1 VRVHIVYATSEVCL
15 YAVVRRSSE
24 AITCACPVQP
34 VMDVG
39 SVLQAVRL
47 TPRRI
52 AVAVGAAG
60 LLVAAFS
67 VILATAGHPPD
78 IQEGAIATLLVVLA
92 GAAAVLVRRPGEG
105 GPSLTALVILGMA
118 GAALAILL
126 PQSQAY
132 LILYLALA
140 GLGLR
145 TSMRTWPA
153 IATVVAIFAFM
164 NVGYF
169 LFTDFASV
177 TGWITQDIALVF
189 IFSFM
194 RATRLSEERARAA
207 QRRAEILLGELRAA
221 QKARDEATALAERAR
236 LARDIHDIM
245 AHALSGL
252 VISLD
257 TMELLGNQR
266 DPGPDTMRRM
276 LEHVRRAQRIAR
288 DGIEDTRQAIAAL
301 RGDALPGPALLDRLI
316 NDIAAAAG
324 ICASLTVSGTAL
336 PLPPQVGLT
345 LYRTAQEAL
354 TNTAKYA
361 GRGATAEVR
370 LSYSDDA
377 VALAIEDQGDGEA
390 GGRTQAPSNGGYG
403 LAGMRERAELL
414 GGSLTASPT
423 GNGFTVRLR
432 LPAGTV
438 RERPGGS

>member
-1 VRVHIVYATSEVCL
+1 M

-47 TPRRI
+47 TPRRV

-60 LLVAAFS
+60 LLVAGFS

-78 IQEGAIATLLVVLA
+78 IQEGAIATLLVVVA

-105 GPSLTALVILGMA
+105 RPSLTALVILGLA

-153 IATVVAIFAFM
+153 IATVAAIFAFM

-169 LFTDFASV
+169 LFTDGSV

-194 RATRLSEERARAA
+194 RATRLAEERARAA

-236 LARDIHDIM
+236 LARDIHDVM

-257 TMELLGNQR
+257 TMELLGSQR

-276 LEHVRRAQRIAR
+276 LEHVRRAQRITR
-288 DGIEDTRQAIAAL
+288 DGMNDTRQAIAAL

-324 ICASLTVSGTAL
+324 ICTSLTVSGTAL
-336 PLPPQVGLT
+336 PLPPQAGLT

-390 GGRTQAPSNGGYG
+390 GGRTQALSNGGYG

>member
-1 VRVHIVYATSEVCL
+1 
-15 YAVVRRSSE
+15 
-24 AITCACPVQP
+24 
-34 VMDVG
+34 MDVG

-60 LLVAAFS
+60 LLVAGFS
-67 VILATAGHPPD
+67 VILATAGHSQV
-78 IQEGAIATLLVVLA
+78 IQEGAIATLLVVVA

-105 GPSLTALVILGMA
+105 GLSLTALVILGLA
-118 GAALAILL
+118 GAALAMLL

-145 TSMRTWPA
+145 TSMRAWPA
-153 IATVVAIFAFM
+153 IATVVAIFAIM

-169 LFTDFASV
+169 LFTDGSV

-194 RATRLSEERARAA
+194 RATRLAEERARAA

-236 LARDIHDIM
+236 LARDIHDVM

-257 TMELLGNQR
+257 TMELLGSQR

-288 DGIEDTRQAIAAL
+288 DGMNDTRQAIAAL
-301 RGDALPGPALLDRLI
+301 RGEALPGPALLDRLI

-390 GGRTQAPSNGGYG
+390 GGRIQALSNGGYG

>member
-1 VRVHIVYATSEVCL
+1 
-15 YAVVRRSSE
+15 
-24 AITCACPVQP
+24 
-34 VMDVG
+34 MDVG
-39 SVLQAVRL
+39 SVLRAVRL

-60 LLVAAFS
+60 LLVAGFS
-67 VILATAGHPPD
+67 VILATAGHSQV
-78 IQEGAIATLLVVLA
+78 IQEGAIATLLVVVA

-105 GPSLTALVILGMA
+105 GLSLTALVILGLA
-118 GAALAILL
+118 GAALAMLL

-145 TSMRTWPA
+145 TSMRAWPA
-153 IATVVAIFAFM
+153 IATVVAIFAIM

-169 LFTDFASV
+169 LFTDGSV

-194 RATRLSEERARAA
+194 RATRLAEERARAA

-236 LARDIHDIM
+236 LARDIHDVM

-257 TMELLGNQR
+257 TMELLGSQR

-288 DGIEDTRQAIAAL
+288 DGMNDTRQAIAAL

-390 GGRTQAPSNGGYG
+390 GGRTQALSNGGYG

>member
-1 VRVHIVYATSEVCL
+1 M
-15 YAVVRRSSE
+15 
-24 AITCACPVQP
+24 
-34 VMDVG
+34 MDVG
-39 SVLQAVRL
+39 SVPAVRL

-60 LLVAAFS
+60 LLVAGFS

-78 IQEGAIATLLVVLA
+78 IQEGAIATLLVVVA

-105 GPSLTALVILGMA
+105 GPSLTALVILGLA

-145 TSMRTWPA
+145 TSMRAWPA

-169 LFTDFASV
+169 LFTDGSV

-194 RATRLSEERARAA
+194 RATRLAEERARAA

-221 QKARDEATALAERAR
+221 QKAQDEATALAERAR
-236 LARDIHDIM
+236 LARDIHDVM

-257 TMELLGNQR
+257 TMELLGSQR

-288 DGIEDTRQAIAAL
+288 DGMNDTRQAIAAL

-324 ICASLTVSGTAL
+324 ICASLTVSGTPL
-336 PLPPQVGLT
+336 PLPPQAGLT

-390 GGRTQAPSNGGYG
+390 GGRTQALSNGGYG

-438 RERPGGS
+438 RERPVGS

>member
-1 VRVHIVYATSEVCL
+1 
-15 YAVVRRSSE
+15 
-24 AITCACPVQP
+24 
-34 VMDVG
+34 MDVG
-39 SVLQAVRL
+39 SVLPAVRL

-60 LLVAAFS
+60 LLAAGFS

-78 IQEGAIATLLVVLA
+78 IQEGAIATLLVVVA
-92 GAAAVLVRRPGEG
+92 GAAAVLVRQPGEG
-105 GPSLTALVILGMA
+105 GPSLIALVILGLA

-145 TSMRTWPA
+145 TSMRAWPA

-169 LFTDFASV
+169 LFTDGSV

-194 RATRLSEERARAA
+194 RATRLAEERARAA

-236 LARDIHDIM
+236 LARDIHDVM

-257 TMELLGNQR
+257 TMELLGSQR

-288 DGIEDTRQAIAAL
+288 DGMNDTRQAIAAL

-390 GGRTQAPSNGGYG
+390 GGRTQALSNGGYG

>member
-1 VRVHIVYATSEVCL
+1 MHV
-15 YAVVRRSSE
+15 RSS
-24 AITCACPVQP
+24 P

-60 LLVAAFS
+60 LLVAGFS

-78 IQEGAIATLLVVLA
+78 IQEGAIATLLVVVA

-105 GPSLTALVILGMA
+105 GPSLTALVILGLA

-145 TSMRTWPA
+145 TSMRAWPA

-169 LFTDFASV
+169 LFTDGSV

-194 RATRLSEERARAA
+194 RATRLAEERARAA
-207 QRRAEILLGELRAA
+207 QRRAEILLVELRAA

-236 LARDIHDIM
+236 LARDIHDVM

-257 TMELLGNQR
+257 TMELLGSQR

-288 DGIEDTRQAIAAL
+288 DGMNDTRQAIAAL

-324 ICASLTVSGTAL
+324 ICASLTVSGTAR
-336 PLPPQVGLT
+336 PLSPQAGLT

-390 GGRTQAPSNGGYG
+390 GGRTQALSNGGYG

>member
-1 VRVHIVYATSEVCL
+1 
-15 YAVVRRSSE
+15 
-24 AITCACPVQP
+24 
-34 VMDVG
+34 MDVG
-39 SVLQAVRL
+39 SVLRAVRL

-60 LLVAAFS
+60 LLVAGFS
-67 VILATAGHPPD
+67 VILATAGHSQV
-78 IQEGAIATLLVVLA
+78 IQEGAIATLLVVVA

-105 GPSLTALVILGMA
+105 GLSLTALVILGLA
-118 GAALAILL
+118 GAALAMLL

-145 TSMRTWPA
+145 TSMRAWPA
-153 IATVVAIFAFM
+153 IATVVAIFAIM

-169 LFTDFASV
+169 LFTDGSV

-194 RATRLSEERARAA
+194 RATRLAEERARAA

-236 LARDIHDIM
+236 LARDIHDVM

-257 TMELLGNQR
+257 TMELLGSQR

-288 DGIEDTRQAIAAL
+288 DGMNDTRQAIAAL

-390 GGRTQAPSNGGYG
+390 GGRIQALSNGGYG

>member
-1 VRVHIVYATSEVCL
+1 MHV
-15 YAVVRRSSE
+15 RSS
-24 AITCACPVQP
+24 P

-60 LLVAAFS
+60 LLVAGFS

-105 GPSLTALVILGMA
+105 GPSLTALVILGLA

-153 IATVVAIFAFM
+153 IATVVAIFAFV

-169 LFTDFASV
+169 LFTNGSV

-194 RATRLSEERARAA
+194 RATRLAEERARAA

-221 QKARDEATALAERAR
+221 QKSRDEATALAERAR
-236 LARDIHDIM
+236 LARDIHDVM

-257 TMELLGNQR
+257 TMELLGSQR

-276 LEHVRRAQRIAR
+276 LEHVRRAPRTSR
-288 DGIEDTRQAIAAL
+288 YSS
-301 RGDALPGPALLDRLI
+301 ALPVR
-316 NDIAAAAG
+316 
-324 ICASLTVSGTAL
+324 SGT
-336 PLPPQVGLT
+336 
-345 LYRTAQEAL
+345 R
-354 TNTAKYA
+354 
-361 GRGATAEVR
+361 
-370 LSYSDDA
+370 
-377 VALAIEDQGDGEA
+377 
-390 GGRTQAPSNGGYG
+390 
-403 LAGMRERAELL
+403 
-414 GGSLTASPT
+414 
-423 GNGFTVRLR
+423 
-432 LPAGTV
+432 
-438 RERPGGS
+438 

>member
-1 VRVHIVYATSEVCL
+1 
-15 YAVVRRSSE
+15 
-24 AITCACPVQP
+24 
-34 VMDVG
+34 MDVG

-60 LLVAAFS
+60 LLVAGFS
-67 VILATAGHPPD
+67 VILATAGHSQV
-78 IQEGAIATLLVVLA
+78 IQEGAIATLLVVVA

-105 GPSLTALVILGMA
+105 GLSLTALVILGLA
-118 GAALAILL
+118 GAALAMLL

-145 TSMRTWPA
+145 TSMRAWPA
-153 IATVVAIFAFM
+153 IATVVAIFAIM

-169 LFTDFASV
+169 LFTDGSV

-194 RATRLSEERARAA
+194 RATRLAEERARAA

-236 LARDIHDIM
+236 LARDIHDVM

-257 TMELLGNQR
+257 TMELLGSQR

-288 DGIEDTRQAIAAL
+288 DGMNDTRQAIAAL

-390 GGRTQAPSNGGYG
+390 GGRIQALSNGGYG

>member
-1 VRVHIVYATSEVCL
+1 
-15 YAVVRRSSE
+15 
-24 AITCACPVQP
+24 
-34 VMDVG
+34 MDVG
-39 SVLQAVRL
+39 SVPAVRL

-60 LLVAAFS
+60 LLVAGFS

-78 IQEGAIATLLVVLA
+78 VQEGAIATLLVVVA

-105 GPSLTALVILGMA
+105 GPSLTALVILGLA

-145 TSMRTWPA
+145 TSMRAWPA

-169 LFTDFASV
+169 LFTDGSV

-194 RATRLSEERARAA
+194 RATRLAEERARTA

-236 LARDIHDIM
+236 LARDIHDVM

-257 TMELLGNQR
+257 TMELLGSQR

-288 DGIEDTRQAIAAL
+288 DGMNDTRQAIAAL

-336 PLPPQVGLT
+336 PLSPQAGLT

-377 VALAIEDQGDGEA
+377 VALAIEDRGDGEA
-390 GGRTQAPSNGGYG
+390 GGRTQALSNGGYG

>member
-1 VRVHIVYATSEVCL
+1 
-15 YAVVRRSSE
+15 
-24 AITCACPVQP
+24 
-34 VMDVG
+34 
-39 SVLQAVRL
+39 
-47 TPRRI
+47 
-52 AVAVGAAG
+52 
-60 LLVAAFS
+60 
-67 VILATAGHPPD
+67 
-78 IQEGAIATLLVVLA
+78 
-92 GAAAVLVRRPGEG
+92 
-105 GPSLTALVILGMA
+105 
-118 GAALAILL
+118 LL
-126 PQSQAY
+126 PQTQAY

-145 TSMRTWPA
+145 TSMRAWPA
-153 IATVVAIFAFM
+153 IATVVAIFAVM

-169 LFTDFASV
+169 LFSDGSV

-194 RATRLSEERARAA
+194 RATRLAEERARAA
-207 QRRAEILLGELRAA
+207 RRRAEILLGELRAA

-236 LARDIHDIM
+236 LARDIHDVM

-257 TMELLGNQR
+257 TMELLGSQR

-324 ICASLTVSGTAL
+324 ICASLTVSGTAQ
-336 PLPPQVGLT
+336 PVPPQVGLT

-390 GGRTQAPSNGGYG
+390 GGRTQALSNGGYG

-438 RERPGGS
+438 CERPGGS

>member
-1 VRVHIVYATSEVCL
+1 M

-39 SVLQAVRL
+39 SVPAVRL

-60 LLVAAFS
+60 LLVAGFS

-78 IQEGAIATLLVVLA
+78 IQEGAIATLLVVVA

-105 GPSLTALVILGMA
+105 GPSLTALVILGLA

-145 TSMRTWPA
+145 TSMRAWPA

-169 LFTDFASV
+169 LFTDGSV

-194 RATRLSEERARAA
+194 RATRLAEERARAA

-221 QKARDEATALAERAR
+221 QKAQDEATALAERAR
-236 LARDIHDIM
+236 LARDIHDVM

-257 TMELLGNQR
+257 TMELLGSQR

-288 DGIEDTRQAIAAL
+288 DGMNDTRQAIAAL

-336 PLPPQVGLT
+336 PLPPQAGLT

-390 GGRTQAPSNGGYG
+390 GGRTQALSNGGYG

>member
-1 VRVHIVYATSEVCL
+1 
-15 YAVVRRSSE
+15 
-24 AITCACPVQP
+24 
-34 VMDVG
+34 M
-39 SVLQAVRL
+39 LQAVRL

-105 GPSLTALVILGMA
+105 GLSLTALVILGLA

-140 GLGLR
+140 VLGLR
-145 TSMRTWPA
+145 TSMRAWPA

-169 LFTDFASV
+169 LFTDGSV

-194 RATRLSEERARAA
+194 RATRLAEERARAA

-221 QKARDEATALAERAR
+221 QKSRDEATALAERAR

-257 TMELLGNQR
+257 TMELLGSQR

-288 DGIEDTRQAIAAL
+288 DGMLDTRQAIAAL

-336 PLPPQVGLT
+336 PLPPQAGLT

-423 GNGFTVRLR
+423 GNGFTVRLW

-438 RERPGGS
+438 RERPGRS

>member
-1 VRVHIVYATSEVCL
+1 
-15 YAVVRRSSE
+15 
-24 AITCACPVQP
+24 
-34 VMDVG
+34 MDVG

-60 LLVAAFS
+60 LLVAGFS
-67 VILATAGHPPD
+67 VILATAGHSQV
-78 IQEGAIATLLVVLA
+78 IQEGAIATLLVVVA

-105 GPSLTALVILGMA
+105 GLSLTALVILGLA
-118 GAALAILL
+118 GAALAMLL

-145 TSMRTWPA
+145 TSMRAWPA
-153 IATVVAIFAFM
+153 IATVVAIFAIM

-169 LFTDFASV
+169 LFTDGSV

-194 RATRLSEERARAA
+194 RATRLAEERARAA

-236 LARDIHDIM
+236 LARDIHDVM

-257 TMELLGNQR
+257 TMELLGSQR

-288 DGIEDTRQAIAAL
+288 DGMNDTRQAIAAL

-390 GGRTQAPSNGGYG
+390 GGRTQALSNGGYG

>member
-1 VRVHIVYATSEVCL
+1 MQPVRVCL

-39 SVLQAVRL
+39 GVPQAGRL

-60 LLVAAFS
+60 FLVAGFS

-78 IQEGAIATLLVVLA
+78 IQEGAIATLLVVVA
-92 GAAAVLVRRPGEG
+92 GAAAVLVRPGEG
-105 GPSLTALVILGMA
+105 GSSLTALVILGLA

-145 TSMRTWPA
+145 TSMRAWPA

-169 LFTDFASV
+169 LFTDGSV

-194 RATRLSEERARAA
+194 RATRLAEERARAA
-207 QRRAEILLGELRAA
+207 QRRAEILLGELRAD

-257 TMELLGNQR
+257 TMELLGSQR

-288 DGIEDTRQAIAAL
+288 DGMNDTRQAIAAL
-301 RGDALPGPALLDRLI
+301 RGDALPGPALLERLI

-390 GGRTQAPSNGGYG
+390 GGRTQALSNGGYG

-438 RERPGGS
+438 HERPGGS

>member
-1 VRVHIVYATSEVCL
+1 MQPVRVCL

-60 LLVAAFS
+60 LLVAGFS
-67 VILATAGHPPD
+67 VILATPGHSQV
-78 IQEGAIATLLVVLA
+78 IQEGAIATLLVVVA

-105 GPSLTALVILGMA
+105 GPSLTALVILGLA
-118 GAALAILL
+118 GAALAMLL
-126 PQSQAY
+126 PQTQAY

-145 TSMRTWPA
+145 TSMRAWPA
-153 IATVVAIFAFM
+153 IATVVAIFAVM

-169 LFTDFASV
+169 LFADGSQGV

-194 RATRLSEERARAA
+194 RATRLAEERARAA
-207 QRRAEILLGELRAA
+207 RRRAEILLGELRAA

-236 LARDIHDIM
+236 LARDIHDVM

-257 TMELLGNQR
+257 TMELLSSQR

-301 RGDALPGPALLDRLI
+301 RGGALPGPALLDRLI

-324 ICASLTVSGTAL
+324 ICASLTVSGTAR
-336 PLPPQVGLT
+336 PLPPQAGLT

-390 GGRTQAPSNGGYG
+390 GGRTQALSNGGYG
-403 LAGMRERAELL
+403 LAGMRERLL
-414 GGSLTASPT
+414 LLDGTLS
-423 GNGFTVRLR
+423 
-432 LPAGTV
+432 AGPSG
-438 RERPGGS
+438 REWVVVAGVPQ

>member
-1 VRVHIVYATSEVCL
+1 MQPVRVCL

-60 LLVAAFS
+60 LLVAGFS
-67 VILATAGHPPD
+67 VILATLGHSQV
-78 IQEGAIATLLVVLA
+78 IREGAIATLLVVVA

-105 GPSLTALVILGMA
+105 GPSLTALVILGLA
-118 GAALAILL
+118 GAALAMLL
-126 PQSQAY
+126 PQTQAY

-145 TSMRTWPA
+145 TSMRAWPA
-153 IATVVAIFAFM
+153 IATVVAIFAVM

-169 LFTDFASV
+169 LFADGSQGL

-194 RATRLSEERARAA
+194 RATRLAEERARAA
-207 QRRAEILLGELRAA
+207 RRRAEILLGELRAA

-236 LARDIHDIM
+236 LARDIHDVM

-257 TMELLGNQR
+257 TMELLSSQR

-301 RGDALPGPALLDRLI
+301 RGGALPGPALLDRLI

-324 ICASLTVSGTAL
+324 ICASLTVSGTAR
-336 PLPPQVGLT
+336 PLPPQAGLT

-377 VALAIEDQGDGEA
+377 VALAIDDQGDGEA
-390 GGRTQAPSNGGYG
+390 GGRTQALSNGGYG

>member
-1 VRVHIVYATSEVCL
+1 
-15 YAVVRRSSE
+15 
-24 AITCACPVQP
+24 
-34 VMDVG
+34 MDVG
-39 SVLQAVRL
+39 SAPQAVRL
-47 TPRRI
+47 TPQRI

-60 LLVAAFS
+60 LLVAGFS

-78 IQEGAIATLLVVLA
+78 IQEGAVATLLVVVA

-105 GPSLTALVILGMA
+105 GPSLTALVILGLA

-145 TSMRTWPA
+145 TSMRAWPA

-164 NVGYF
+164 NAGYF
-169 LFTDFASV
+169 LFTNGSV
-177 TGWITQDIALVF
+177 TGWIVQDIALVF

-194 RATRLSEERARAA
+194 RATRLAEERARAA

-221 QKARDEATALAERAR
+221 QKARD
-236 LARDIHDIM
+236 IHDIM

-257 TMELLGNQR
+257 TMELLGSQR

-276 LEHVRRAQRIAR
+276 LEHVRRAQRITR
-288 DGIEDTRQAIAAL
+288 DGMNDTRQAIAAL

-354 TNTAKYA
+354 TNTAKHA

-390 GGRTQAPSNGGYG
+390 SGRTQALSNGGYG

-438 RERPGGS
+438 RERAGGS

>member
-1 VRVHIVYATSEVCL
+1 
-15 YAVVRRSSE
+15 
-24 AITCACPVQP
+24 
-34 VMDVG
+34 MDAG
-39 SVLQAVRL
+39 SVRQAVRL

-60 LLVAAFS
+60 LLVAGFS
-67 VILATAGHPPD
+67 VILATAGHSQV
-78 IQEGAIATLLVVLA
+78 IQEGAIATLLVVVA

-105 GPSLTALVILGMA
+105 GLSLTALVILGLA
-118 GAALAILL
+118 GAALAMLL

-145 TSMRTWPA
+145 TSMRAWPA
-153 IATVVAIFAFM
+153 IATVVAIFAIM

-169 LFTDFASV
+169 LFTDGSV

-194 RATRLSEERARAA
+194 RATRLAEERARAA

-236 LARDIHDIM
+236 LARDIHDVM

-257 TMELLGNQR
+257 TMELLGSQR

-288 DGIEDTRQAIAAL
+288 DGMNDTRQAIAAL

-390 GGRTQAPSNGGYG
+390 GGRIQALSNGGYG

>member
-1 VRVHIVYATSEVCL
+1 
-15 YAVVRRSSE
+15 
-24 AITCACPVQP
+24 
-34 VMDVG
+34 M
-39 SVLQAVRL
+39 LQAVRL

-78 IQEGAIATLLVVLA
+78 IQEGAIATLLVVVV
-92 GAAAVLVRRPGEG
+92 GAAAVLVRWPGEG
-105 GPSLTALVILGMA
+105 GPSLTALVILGLA

-145 TSMRTWPA
+145 TSMRAWPA
-153 IATVVAIFAFM
+153 IATVVAIFAFV

-169 LFTDFASV
+169 LFTNGSV

-257 TMELLGNQR
+257 TMELLGSQR

-288 DGIEDTRQAIAAL
+288 DGMLDTRQAIAAL

-370 LSYSDDA
+370 LSYSDNA

>member
-1 VRVHIVYATSEVCL
+1 M
-15 YAVVRRSSE
+15 
-24 AITCACPVQP
+24 
-34 VMDVG
+34 MDVG

-60 LLVAAFS
+60 LLVAGFS

-78 IQEGAIATLLVVLA
+78 IQEGAIATLLVVVA

-105 GPSLTALVILGMA
+105 GPSLTALVILGLA

-145 TSMRTWPA
+145 TSMRAWPA

-169 LFTDFASV
+169 LFTDGSV
-177 TGWITQDIALVF
+177 TGWITQDVALVF

-194 RATRLSEERARAA
+194 RATRLAEERARAA

-257 TMELLGNQR
+257 TMDLLGSQR
-266 DPGPDTMRRM
+266 DPGPGTMCRM

-288 DGIEDTRQAIAAL
+288 DGIDDTRQAIAAL

-390 GGRTQAPSNGGYG
+390 GDRTQALSTGGYG

>member
-1 VRVHIVYATSEVCL
+1 
-15 YAVVRRSSE
+15 
-24 AITCACPVQP
+24 
-34 VMDVG
+34 MDVG

-60 LLVAAFS
+60 LLVAGFS
-67 VILATAGHPPD
+67 VILAAAGHSQV
-78 IQEGAIATLLVVLA
+78 IQEGAIATLLVVVA
-92 GAAAVLVRRPGEG
+92 GAAAVLVRRSGEG
-105 GPSLTALVILGMA
+105 GPSLTALVILGLA
-118 GAALAILL
+118 GAALAMLL

-145 TSMRTWPA
+145 TSMRAWSA
-153 IATVVAIFAFM
+153 IATVVAIFAVM

-169 LFTDFASV
+169 LFTDGSV

-194 RATRLSEERARAA
+194 RATRLAEERARAA

-236 LARDIHDIM
+236 LARDIHDVM

-257 TMELLGNQR
+257 TMELLGSQR

-288 DGIEDTRQAIAAL
+288 DGMNDTRQAIAAL

-390 GGRTQAPSNGGYG
+390 GGRTQALSNGGYG

-438 RERPGGS
+438 CERPGGS

>member
-1 VRVHIVYATSEVCL
+1 
-15 YAVVRRSSE
+15 
-24 AITCACPVQP
+24 
-34 VMDVG
+34 MDVG

-60 LLVAAFS
+60 LLVAGFS
-67 VILATAGHPPD
+67 VILATAGHPPY
-78 IQEGAIATLLVVLA
+78 IQEGAIATLLVVVA

-105 GPSLTALVILGMA
+105 GPSLTALVILGLA

-145 TSMRTWPA
+145 TSMRAWPA

-169 LFTDFASV
+169 LFTDGSV

-194 RATRLSEERARAA
+194 RATRLAEERARAA
-207 QRRAEILLGELRAA
+207 KRRAEILLGELRAD

-236 LARDIHDIM
+236 LARDIHDVM

-257 TMELLGNQR
+257 TMELLGSQR

-276 LEHVRRAQRIAR
+276 LEHVRRARRIAR
-288 DGIEDTRQAIAAL
+288 DGMNDTRQAIAAL

-316 NDIAAAAG
+316 NDIAATAG

-390 GGRTQAPSNGGYG
+390 DGRTQALSNGGYG
-403 LAGMRERAELL
+403 LAGMRERAELQ

>member
-1 VRVHIVYATSEVCL
+1 
-15 YAVVRRSSE
+15 
-24 AITCACPVQP
+24 
-34 VMDVG
+34 MDVG
-39 SVLQAVRL
+39 SVRQAVRL

-60 LLVAAFS
+60 LLVAGFS

-78 IQEGAIATLLVVLA
+78 IQEGAIATLLVVVA
-92 GAAAVLVRRPGEG
+92 GAAAVLVRWPGEG
-105 GPSLTALVILGMA
+105 RPSLTALVILGLA

-126 PQSQAY
+126 PRSQAY

-145 TSMRTWPA
+145 TSMRAWPA

-169 LFTDFASV
+169 LFTDGSV

-194 RATRLSEERARAA
+194 RATRLAEERARAA

-252 VISLD
+252 VITLD
-257 TMELLGNQR
+257 TMELLGSQR

-288 DGIEDTRQAIAAL
+288 DGMNDTRQAIAAL

-354 TNTAKYA
+354 TNTAKHA

-390 GGRTQAPSNGGYG
+390 GGRTQALSNGGYG

-423 GNGFTVRLR
+423 GNGFTVCLR